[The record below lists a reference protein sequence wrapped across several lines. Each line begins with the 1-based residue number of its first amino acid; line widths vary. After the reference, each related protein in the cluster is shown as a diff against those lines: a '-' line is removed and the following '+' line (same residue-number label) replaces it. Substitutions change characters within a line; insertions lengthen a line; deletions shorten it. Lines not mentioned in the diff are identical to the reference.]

1 MSLARPSYDAPTR
14 YGNFLPQEGCIM
26 FDRRNG
32 LSGLPCLPGVPFA
45 ALVLAL
51 GASFGGSGPA
61 LAEAG
66 AGTQLTGSAY
76 QVAQYSNTVLEL
88 QRELNQLGFNAGP
101 VDGVMGARTRS
112 AIRAY
117 QADNALLVDGQ
128 PTAGLLSH
136 VRATGQGRTPAP
148 ATTTSG
154 VSSQMVADIQEALR
168 GSGYTTGPESGRLDD
183 QTRAAIRR
191 YESDHGLLMSGEP
204 SAELLRHMRERA
216 SAAPGSASAPTAM
229 AVDAN
234 TLARIQA
241 ELRERGYPIPLV
253 SGRMDAPTRQ
263 AIREYQQGQ
272 GVSVTG
278 EPSQALLD
286 ALRTGSADTTPELG
300 LSREQ
305 RAAAQRALNAR
316 GYDAGP
322 PDGVLGP
329 RSRVAIRTF
338 QAANQLGA
346 TGTLDVQTMN
356 GLGVAATLAATP
368 PATAS
373 SYRVR
378 VRDDF
383 SDGDHTRNPTWRIAA
398 GRLDVRNGGLNSV
411 VTPSAERP
419 QDAGRQLIEDLLKQQ
434 LGVGRPGQEGAV
446 AAVAYLPIRLAP
458 VFRMTMLVSGS
469 AEPYS
474 HLELGPYRG
483 NALNHGY
490 RLSQRGDQP
499 LQLVHADERGA
510 SVIASARYR
519 LENRVPQR
527 LIWQRDAE
535 GRMTVSRD
543 GEVLIDV
550 VDRKVSE
557 GFDGFSLIN
566 GGGEW
571 TLHELVVED
580 RN

>member
-1 MSLARPSYDAPTR
+1 
-14 YGNFLPQEGCIM
+14 M

-32 LSGLPCLPGVPFA
+32 LPYA
-45 ALVLAL
+45 ALVLGLA
-51 GASFGGSGPA
+51 ASFGWPGPA
-61 LAEAG
+61 LADAEAV
-66 AGTQLTGSAY
+66 AGTHLTGSNY

-117 QADNALLVDGQ
+117 QGDNQLLVDGQ
-128 PTAGLLSH
+128 PTASLLSH
-136 VRATGQGRTPAP
+136 VRATGQGRTPAAAP
-148 ATTTSG
+148 STSEL
-154 VSSQMVADIQEALR
+154 SSRMVADIQEALR
-168 GSGYTTGPESGRLDD
+168 GSGYTTGRESGRLDD

-204 SAELLRHMRERA
+204 SAELLRHLRERA
-216 SAAPGSASAPTAM
+216 SAAPAPSAM

-241 ELRERGYPIPLV
+241 ELRERGYPIPLI

-346 TGTLDVQTMN
+346 TGTLDVQTMK
-356 GLGVAATLAATP
+356 GLGVAATLAASP

-373 SYRVR
+373 SYSVR

-383 SDGDHTRNPTWRIAA
+383 SDGDHTRNPAWRIAA
-398 GRLDVRNGGLNSV
+398 GRLEVRNGGLNSV
-411 VTPSAERP
+411 VTPSAVSP

-474 HLELGPYRG
+474 NIELGPYHG
-483 NALNHGY
+483 NGLNHGY

-499 LQLVHADERGA
+499 LQLVYADERGA
-510 SVIASARYR
+510 SVVASARYR
-519 LENRVPQR
+519 LANSVPQR

-550 VDRKVSE
+550 VDRKAVE

-566 GGGEW
+566 AGGEW